1 MLRNRETVRNGL
13 WQAAQILVAAVGGFL
28 FNLLDVPAAWLS
40 GSVVAVGLLCATR
53 RAVPMSPSLTDAAM
67 LLAGTSMGAAAT
79 PEALA
84 AFARY
89 PTSLMLLAL
98 SIVAVVATSGLWL
111 GRLSRWNR
119 LDALLASMPG
129 ALSTVMAVAADRNAS
144 VGPIA
149 VVQSFRLA
157 VLVVVLPS
165 VLFAL
170 GGGEGTVVLEG
181 VAMSAGAL
189 GALLLLG
196 WGVGEVLRRLGMAAP
211 LLLGT
216 TLVSGT
222 GHALGL
228 VDGLM
233 PPSITTFGLVLLGC
247 YIGLRFRTVDR
258 HALVASMPAAF
269 ASFILSIIVASA
281 FAFAAAGLAHVP
293 FGTALIA
300 FAPGG
305 LEAMTVLALIM
316 GFDPIFVG
324 SHHLAR
330 FLGIGLA
337 LPVIV
342 GWMGRRRRA

>member
-1 MLRNRETVRNGL
+1 MLRDRETVRNGL
-13 WQAAQILVAAVGGFL
+13 RQVGQILVAAAGGFV
-28 FNLLDVPAAWLS
+28 FHLLDVPAAWLS
-40 GSVVAVGLLCATR
+40 GSVVAVGLLCAAR
-53 RAVPMSPSLTDAAM
+53 RAVPMAPGLADAAM

-79 PEALA
+79 PEAMA

-89 PTSLMLLAL
+89 PASLMLLAL
-98 SIVAVVATSGLWL
+98 SVAAVVITSGLWL
-111 GRLSRWNR
+111 VRLSRWNR

-170 GGGEGTVVLEG
+170 EGGQGGIVFGG
-181 VAMSAGAL
+181 VAMSALSL
-189 GALLLLG
+189 GELLLLG
-196 WGVGEVLRRLGMAAP
+196 WSVGEVLRRLRMAAP
-211 LLLGT
+211 LLLGA

-222 GHALGL
+222 AHALSI

-247 YIGLRFRTVDR
+247 FIGARFRSVDR

-269 ASFILSIIVASA
+269 ASFVLSIIVASV

-293 FGTALIA
+293 FGTALVA

-316 GFDPIFVG
+316 GLDPIFVG

-330 FLGIGLA
+330 FLGIGIA
-337 LPVIV
+337 LPMIV